1 MDRERGYWKGIWMNE
16 CMNVG
21 CTACII
27 AGNHI
32 ASFGRKKNLIR
43 THTNT
48 HLLFAWWCFCLYTA
62 FLFHFIIFI
71 SYNRFTFCC
80 FCWSSS
86 SSFFFWCT
94 FCTWCMHFMPIA
106 LCFFPSFFHH
116 IDALFIISRLYTHTV
131 HWCILP
137 RDKTFLLRQI
147 TFIYNLFA
155 IFT

>member
-16 CMNVG
+16 WMNVG

-86 SSFFFWCT
+86 SSFFFLVYFLHLMYAFYAYRTLFLSFLLSPHWCFVYNFT
-94 FCTWCMHFMPIA
+94 LIHAHCSLMHFA
-106 LCFFPSFFHH
+106 K
-116 IDALFIISRLYTHTV
+116 R
-131 HWCILP
+131 
-137 RDKTFLLRQI
+137 
-147 TFIYNLFA
+147 
-155 IFT
+155 